1 MELAVRL
8 DKRRAMGYIHA
19 IIFQMNLLLFV
30 GQDLGAQVF
39 FSRSAKPT
47 GLVVAPAP
55 RGIEL
60 AIFGTGIFP
69 HGVHVVIPTDRAKFS
84 IFLGLPDINQLPG
97 RSACDLPP

>member
-1 MELAVRL
+1 MSG
-8 DKRRAMGYIHA
+8 DRRA
-19 IIFQMNLLLFV
+19 IFGDMLKKRKL
-30 GQDLGAQVF
+30 F

-47 GLVVAPAP
+47 GLVVAPAL

-69 HGVHVVIPTDRAKFS
+69 HGVHVVIPTDRAKFL